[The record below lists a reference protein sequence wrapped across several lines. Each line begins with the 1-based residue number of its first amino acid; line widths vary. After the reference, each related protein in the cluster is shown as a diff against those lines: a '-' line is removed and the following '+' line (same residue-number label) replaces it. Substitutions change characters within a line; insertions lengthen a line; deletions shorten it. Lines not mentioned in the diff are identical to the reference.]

1 MKMIEVARLRRFD
14 NGSALKAFAD
24 VIFNGQLLVKGVKV
38 ADGRNG
44 LYVSMPSAQGKDGK
58 WYPTVMLLED
68 SLKEELQTAV
78 LEAYQA

>member
-1 MKMIEVARLRRFD
+1 MIEVARLHRFD
-14 NGSALKAFAD
+14 NGSSLKAFAD
-24 VIFNGQLLVKGVKV
+24 VIFNSQLLVKGVKV

-78 LEAYQA
+78 LEAYNV